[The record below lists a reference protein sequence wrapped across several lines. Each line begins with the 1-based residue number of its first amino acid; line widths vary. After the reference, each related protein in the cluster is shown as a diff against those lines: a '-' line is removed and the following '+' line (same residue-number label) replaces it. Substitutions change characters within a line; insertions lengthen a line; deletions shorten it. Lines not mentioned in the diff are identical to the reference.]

1 MKLPILFF
9 RRGHVQFLGVNNV
22 ICIAVAAHKAS
33 RMPEDDMYL
42 PIQVGKK
49 LCPETNLGFQND
61 DAGDNISRKNSYYSE
76 LTALYW
82 IWKNNPAAY
91 KGLVHYRRFFGTKN
105 FAKRHF
111 SRDRFARIAEHDEV
125 AQILRKTDIILP
137 SKRKYYIETIRSH
150 YSHTMDVSHLDITR
164 EIIAE
169 IAPGYLPSFDKVMNS
184 TGAHMCNM
192 FIMSSE
198 KTDEY
203 LSWLFPILDRLV
215 ERIDSSGYDAF
226 AMRFPGRVSER
237 LLDVWLNTKGYK
249 YTELPVVNTEPVRWG
264 AKITSFLKAKFC
276 NKKYTA
282 SF

>member
-1 MKLPILFF
+1 
-9 RRGHVQFLGVNNV
+9 
-22 ICIAVAAHKAS
+22 
-33 RMPEDDMYL
+33 MYL

-137 SKRKYYIETIRSH
+137 SKRKYYIETNVI
-150 YSHTMDVSHLDITR
+150 DA
-164 EIIAE
+164 IA
-169 IAPGYLPSFDKVMNS
+169 SFRGKMVD
-184 TGAHMCNM
+184 
-192 FIMSSE
+192 
-198 KTDEY
+198 
-203 LSWLFPILDRLV
+203 
-215 ERIDSSGYDAF
+215 
-226 AMRFPGRVSER
+226 
-237 LLDVWLNTKGYK
+237 
-249 YTELPVVNTEPVRWG
+249 
-264 AKITSFLKAKFC
+264 
-276 NKKYTA
+276 TA
-282 SF
+282 SLGKAFEPDQAFENPDGSPITFDVDYNGACRGKEVLPGPFAEACGEIRVL